1 MRRLWPPVL
10 MNTRNYSL
18 LNKLRRSC
26 WWSISHISTST
37 QSQKVNLSV
46 FNYFGKRISSSEEI
60 TSETTSSE
68 ITENLINFDDDDV
81 AESSMNNLVQVEKE
95 DAKDNSEAGEPV
107 KYHDYSIK
115 GSKGLICGVSHRCCS
130 SVHVNGV
137 NHKNKARCAPSP
149 PPP

>member
-1 MRRLWPPVL
+1 M
-10 MNTRNYSL
+10 
-18 LNKLRRSC
+18 
-26 WWSISHISTST
+26 
-37 QSQKVNLSV
+37 
-46 FNYFGKRISSSEEI
+46 SSEEI

-68 ITENLINFDDDDV
+68 ITENLINFDDEDI

-95 DAKDNSEAGEPV
+95 EAKDNSEAGEPV

-137 NHKNKARCAPSP
+137 NHKNKAGCAPSP
-149 PPP
+149 PPLNKYP